1 MAVNIGPKIGIDGEK
16 EYRQQ
21 INQIIQQAKT
31 LDSEMKLV
39 ASSFDDAT
47 TAEEKNAATGKVL
60 AKQIDV
66 QRQRVQALSDILEKS
81 AAMYGENDV
90 KTLKW
95 QQSVNE
101 ATTSLNRMKKGIG
114 QTTGGGTGFG
124 EVLDTISGKLGI
136 NLPDGIGKTL
146 NGLGSLSTKM
156 TAIVGV
162 SAAVVSAIVAIEK
175 ALIEMTLAQ
184 AEAARE
190 TENLAQT
197 MGMTTT
203 EYQEWDYILKS
214 VGYSAEQ
221 AQGDLSMLAERAM
234 DAAEGVGEGAE
245 LFNKLGINVK
255 NSQGA
260 LKSQS
265 ELFTEVV
272 DKLSKMTDETE
283 RNAIASALLN
293 TTGEKLVPL
302 LNATSGELENM
313 RQRAHDLGVVLSEE
327 DVAALSD
334 LSQTASDFKLA
345 GEGLQK
351 MIAGKMAPAVDN
363 FIEKVTEIVISLK
376 DMLGKSGIFEVFAA
390 LLDIVSALS
399 PVFEVL
405 FDTVGNG
412 GGQFAALAV
421 TLAIVADALSLVA
434 NLIAIVVEGLRQ
446 LVNLFTGDAS
456 TAKLQQYADNLNR
469 IFSAEGA
476 TARAISSMASSRP
489 SSSSV
494 SSSAW
499 SGGLSSGTYST
510 NSSYPS
516 GINTA
521 AGYEAYQK
529 KLAEDERLAALHGS
543 YGDTYNINIDAKN
556 VSEFNDIVRIAQNE
570 RVNRRAGYAGRQ

>member
-1 MAVNIGPKIGIDGEK
+1 MAVNIGPKIGIEGEK

-21 INQIIQQAKT
+21 INQIIQQANT

-60 AKQIDV
+60 AKQIAV
-66 QRQRVQALSDILEKS
+66 QRQRVQALSDMLEKS

-90 KTLKW
+90 RTLKW

-101 ATTSLNRMKKGIG
+101 ATARLNRMEKDLGEITGKGS
-114 QTTGGGTGFG
+114 GFG
-124 EVLDTISGKLGI
+124 DVLDNIAGKLGI

-146 NGLGSLSTKM
+146 NGMGSLSTKM

-162 SAAVVSAIVAIEK
+162 SAAVVAAIVAIEK

-245 LFNKLGINVK
+245 LFNKLGINVEK
-255 NSQGA
+255 SRGI

-293 TTGEKLVPL
+293 TTGERLVPI
-302 LNATSGELENM
+302 LNAASGELDTM
-313 RQRAHDLGVVLSEE
+313 RQRAHELGVVLSEE
-327 DVAALSD
+327 DVTALSD
-334 LSQTASDFKLA
+334 LSKTAGDFQVA

-351 MIAGKMAPAVDN
+351 MISGKMSPALEN
-363 FIEKVTEIVISLK
+363 LLEKGTDVVVGLTDALEN
-376 DMLGKSGIFEVFAA
+376 SGIIEVFSG
-390 LLDIVSALS
+390 LLDIVAAIS
-399 PVFEVL
+399 PL
-405 FDTVGNG
+405 FDVM
-412 GGQFAALAV
+412 FASVEQNAPALQGLAV
-421 TLAIVADALSLVA
+421 ALAIVADALGVVA
-434 NLIAIVVEGLRQ
+434 NLIAIVVEGVRQ
-446 LVNLFTGDAS
+446 LGKLLTGDA
-456 TAKLQQYADNLNR
+456 TTKNLEKYANNLNR
-469 IFSAEGA
+469 IFSSQGA
-476 TARAISSMASSRP
+476 TAQAISRIGSNAGGTPFWR
-489 SSSSV
+489 
-494 SSSAW
+494 
-499 SGGLSSGTYST
+499 GGLTWVGEYGPELVNLPRGSQVYSHEQ
-510 NSSYPS
+510 SVQMM
-516 GINTA
+516 G
-521 AGYEAYQK
+521 
-529 KLAEDERLAALHGS
+529 
-543 YGDTYNINIDAKN
+543 GDTYN
-556 VSEFNDIVRIAQNE
+556 VSISAGSIKEFADIVRIAKNE
-570 RVNRRAGYAGRQ
+570 RVNRRAGYAGG

>member
-1 MAVNIGPKIGIDGEK
+1 MAVNIGPKIGIEGEK

-60 AKQIDV
+60 VKQIDV
-66 QRQRVQALSDILEKS
+66 QRQRVQALSDMLEKS

-101 ATTSLNRMKKGIG
+101 ATARLNNMEKGLG
-114 QTTGGGTGFG
+114 STTKETTGLGDAVEAIT
-124 EVLDTISGKLGI
+124 GKLNI
-136 NLPDGIGKTL
+136 SLPDGITKTL
-146 NGLGSLSTKM
+146 NGLGSMSSGLLAAATACAAVV
-156 TAIVGV
+156 TAIV
-162 SAAVVSAIVAIEK
+162 AVEK
-175 ALIEMTLAQ
+175 ALIDMTQAQ

-255 NSQGA
+255 NSQGV

-327 DVAALSD
+327 DVAALSE
-334 LSQTASDFKLA
+334 LSRTTQDFQAA
-345 GEGLQK
+345 GDGLQK
-351 MIAGKMAPAVDN
+351 MISAKMAPALDN
-363 FIEKVTEIVISLK
+363 LLEKGASMVQGLTDL
-376 DMLGKSGIFEVFAA
+376 LAKSGLIEVFAA
-390 LLDIVSALS
+390 LLDIVAALS

-405 FDTVGNG
+405 FDTAGEGVGPF
-412 GGQFAALAV
+412 QSLAV
-421 TLAIVADALSLVA
+421 ALAIVADALSLVA
-434 NLIAIVVEGLRQ
+434 NLIALVIEGLRQ
-446 LVNLFTGDAS
+446 LVKLFTGDAS

-476 TARAISSMASSRP
+476 TARAISSMASSRS

-521 AGYEAYQK
+521 AGYAAYQK

-570 RVNRRAGYAGRQ
+570 RVNRRAGYAGG

>member
-1 MAVNIGPKIGIDGEK
+1 MAVNIGPKIGIEGEK

-66 QRQRVQALSDILEKS
+66 QRQRVQALTDMLEKS

-101 ATTSLNRMKKGIG
+101 ATVRLNNMEKGLG
-114 QTTGGGTGFG
+114 STTKETTGMGDAV
-124 EVLDTISGKLGI
+124 EAIAGKLNI
-136 NLPDGIGKTL
+136 SLPDGITKTL
-146 NGLGSLSTKM
+146 NGLGSMSSGLLAAATACAAVV
-156 TAIVGV
+156 TAIV
-162 SAAVVSAIVAIEK
+162 AVEK
-175 ALIEMTLAQ
+175 ALIDMTQAQ

-245 LFNKLGINVK
+245 LFNKLGINVEK
-255 NSQGA
+255 SHGI

-327 DVAALSD
+327 DVAALSE
-334 LSQTASDFKLA
+334 LSRTTQDFQAA
-345 GEGLQK
+345 GDGLQK
-351 MIAGKMAPAVDN
+351 MISSKMAPSLDN
-363 FIEKVTEIVISLK
+363 LLEKGTSMVQGLTDL
-376 DMLGKSGIFEVFAA
+376 LAKSGLIEVFAA
-390 LLDIVSALS
+390 LLDIVAALS

-405 FDTVGNG
+405 FDTAGEGVGPF
-412 GGQFAALAV
+412 QALAV
-421 TLAIVADALSLVA
+421 ALAIVADALSLVA
-434 NLIAIVVEGLRQ
+434 NLIALVIEGLRQ
-446 LVNLFTGDAS
+446 LVKLFTGDAS

-476 TARAISSMASSRP
+476 TARAISSMASSR
-489 SSSSV
+489 SSSSSA

-510 NSSYPS
+510 NSSYPR
-516 GINTA
+516 GIHTA
-521 AGYEAYQK
+521 AGYAAYQK
-529 KLAEDERLAALHGS
+529 KLAEDERLAALYGS

-570 RVNRRAGYAGRQ
+570 RVNRRAGYAGG

>member
-1 MAVNIGPKIGIDGEK
+1 MAVNIGPKIGIEGEK

-21 INQIIQQAKT
+21 INQIIQKAKT

-66 QRQRVQALSDILEKS
+66 QRQRVQALSDMLEKS

-101 ATTSLNRMKKGIG
+101 ATASLNRMEKGLG
-114 QTTGGGTGFG
+114 ETTGEGSGFG
-124 EVLDTISGKLGI
+124 DMLETLAGKLGI

-146 NGLGSLSTKM
+146 NGMGSLSTKM
-156 TAIVGV
+156 TAIIGV
-162 SAAVVSAIVAIEK
+162 SAAVVTAIVAIEK

-190 TENLAQT
+190 TETMAQV

-203 EYQEWDYILKS
+203 EYQEWDYILKT

-245 LFNKLGINVK
+245 LFNKLGINVEK
-255 NSQGA
+255 SHGV

-293 TTGEKLVPL
+293 TTGERLVPI
-302 LNATSGELENM
+302 LNAASGELDTM
-313 RQRAHDLGVVLSEE
+313 RQRAHELGVVLAEE
-327 DVAALSD
+327 DATALSD
-334 LSQTASDFKLA
+334 LSKTAGEFQAA

-351 MIAGKMAPAVDN
+351 MIAGKMSP
-363 FIEKVTEIVISLK
+363 SLENLLDK
-376 DMLGKSGIFEVFAA
+376 GTDVVVGLTDALENSGIIEVFSG
-390 LLDIVSALS
+390 LLDIVAAIS
-399 PVFEVL
+399 PL
-405 FDTVGNG
+405 FDVM
-412 GGQFAALAV
+412 FASVEQNAPALQGLAV
-421 TLAIVADALSLVA
+421 ALAIVADALGVVA
-434 NLIAIVVEGLRQ
+434 NLIAIVVEGVRQ
-446 LVNLFTGDAS
+446 LGKLLTGDA
-456 TAKLQQYADNLNR
+456 TTKNLEKYANNLNR
-469 IFSAEGA
+469 IFSSQGA
-476 TARAISSMASSRP
+476 TAQAISRIGSNAGGTPFWR
-489 SSSSV
+489 
-494 SSSAW
+494 
-499 SGGLSSGTYST
+499 GGLTWVGEYGPELVNLPRGAQVYSHEQ
-510 NSSYPS
+510 SVQMM
-516 GINTA
+516 G
-521 AGYEAYQK
+521 
-529 KLAEDERLAALHGS
+529 
-543 YGDTYNINIDAKN
+543 GDTYN
-556 VSEFNDIVRIAQNE
+556 VSISAGSIKEFADIVRIAQNE
-570 RVNRRAGYAGRQ
+570 RVNRRAGYAGR